1 MEFRRFDPAQLDSS
15 VTFRRRLMIF
25 SSLVIITVP
34 AAVLMGDLHWRTG
47 FDGWK
52 IAHLV
57 IFTLLFGLLALGAL
71 QALVGF
77 FLRRQGGDDCRI
89 AASVDWENDADPLP
103 ARTALVMPICNEDAT
118 RVMEG
123 VRAIFKSVVAEAR
136 LENFDFFVLSDSSDP
151 NCWIAEEVAWANVVR
166 ELGAENRL
174 FYRKRRQNTNKKV
187 GNIADF
193 CRRWGADYRYMVVL
207 DADSIMRGKAVGQLV
222 RMMER
227 NPGVGLIQTV
237 PRLVNGETIFAR
249 LQQFASRLYGPLFT
263 EGLNFWQLSE
273 ANYWGHNAIVRVAP
287 FIEFCSLP
295 ELPGDG
301 PFGGRIMSHDYVEAA
316 LMRRAGWQVWL
327 AVGIDGSFEEC
338 PANLI
343 DFAKRDRRWLQGNLQ
358 HTRLVIAPGFH
369 LLNRTHFA
377 LGILS
382 YLASPLWLTLLI
394 LSSYIVYRFNATGLT
409 SLPVDSFAEHLS
421 WRIETQAVLLFTL
434 TLGLLFLPKFLAIL
448 DLRACPADLAAFGGW
463 KRVWSGVLA
472 ETVLFTLLAPVLML
486 FHTKFIVLTLCRTS
500 VDWKSQR
507 RGRAGQSEWRE
518 SIHVHAGQTLLGF
531 AWAGIAWW
539 IDPVLAA
546 WMSPILIGFMLSIPV
561 SYLTGSVRPGLAAKR
576 AGLLQTP
583 EESHPWPP
591 IVELH
596 ERIAHRAPAPDAVR
610 DQGLSLAVLDPVT
623 NAIHLSLL
631 RMKKIPDASEAHFRV
646 LREKLLREGPAAL
659 TPRDKLSLL
668 RDAGSMQRL
677 HREVWSAPARNLAT
691 WWQQALQEY
700 DSHHETEV
708 PHPFGLERIAG

>member
-1 MEFRRFDPAQLDSS
+1 M
-15 VTFRRRLMIF
+15 RRRWMIF
-25 SSLVIITVP
+25 SSLLLITVP

-52 IAHLV
+52 VAHLV

-89 AASVDWENDADPLP
+89 AASVDWENDTDPLN
-103 ARTALVMPICNEDAT
+103 ARTALVMPICNEDAG

-123 VRAIFKSVVAEAR
+123 VRAIYSSVAAEGQ

-151 NCWIAEEVAWANVVR
+151 NCWVAEEVAWANLTR
-166 ELGAENRL
+166 ELGAEGRL

-193 CRRWGADYRYMVVL
+193 CRRWGGDYRYMVVL
-207 DADSIMRGKAVGQLV
+207 DADSIMRGKTVGQLV

-287 FIEFCSLP
+287 FMDHCTLP
-295 ELPGDG
+295 ELPGTG

-327 AVGIDGSFEEC
+327 AAGIEGSYEEC

-343 DFAKRDRRWLQGNLQ
+343 DFAKRDRRWMQGNLQ
-358 HTRLVIAPGFH
+358 HARLVVAPGFH

-382 YLASPLWLTLLI
+382 YLASPLWLALLI

-434 TLGLLFLPKFLAIL
+434 TLGLLFLPKFLAML
-448 DLRACPADLAAFGGW
+448 DLRSRPAELAAFGGW
-463 KRVWSGVLA
+463 KRVWDGVFT
-472 ETVLFTLLAPVLML
+472 ETILFTLLAPVLML
-486 FHTKFIVLTLCRTS
+486 FHTKFIILTLCRIS
-500 VDWKSQR
+500 IDWKSQR
-507 RGRAGQSEWRE
+507 RGRAGESAWTE
-518 SIHVHAGQTLLGF
+518 SIEVHAGQTLLGVI
-531 AWAGIAWW
+531 WAAVAWW
-539 IDPVLAA
+539 IDPILAA
-546 WMSPILIGFMLSIPV
+546 WMSPILIGFILSIPV
-561 SYLTGSVRPGLAAKR
+561 SYLTGSVAPGLAAKR

-583 EESHPWPP
+583 EESAPWSGL
-591 IVELH
+591 VQLH
-596 ERIAHRAPAPDAVR
+596 ERIVHRAPRHEVAV
-610 DQGLSLAVLDPVT
+610 DEGLSTAVLDPEV

-631 RMKKIPDASEAHFRV
+631 RMKKLPEASEVRFAR
-646 LREKLLREGPAAL
+646 LREKLLQEGPKAL

-677 HREVWSAPARNLAT
+677 HREVWSRPARELAA
-691 WWQQALQEY
+691 WWQQALDQY
-700 DSHHETEV
+700 SDHPATEV
-708 PHPFGLERIAG
+708 PPPFSLQRAAG